1 MVHNLQSSHGM
12 SFHTMPYL
20 VWLDK
25 DLVLSTELPFAHAVA
40 AVLWAVR
47 GSMADQWAALSPTI
61 PTLPT
66 SISCGPVSWSL
77 PSLSWPWWGRGG
89 EGYSEI
95 SMADTDLYNNV
106 EGGNAACTE
115 SFAIPYQA
123 PQSMPLLQDPHTFP
137 ANALDS

>member
-1 MVHNLQSSHGM
+1 
-12 SFHTMPYL
+12 
-20 VWLDK
+20 
-25 DLVLSTELPFAHAVA
+25 
-40 AVLWAVR
+40 
-47 GSMADQWAALSPTI
+47 MADQWAALSPTI

-66 SISCGPVSWSL
+66 SIRCGPVSWSL

-106 EGGNAACTE
+106 EGGNATCTE
-115 SFAIPYQA
+115 SFAISYQA